1 MELGALK
8 QSIFNVFGW
17 ASVSLGLW
25 TLIMINSWII
35 VGYGAPFTSKN
46 FIILIFIFGIIA
58 TISKSSRSLGMWGIY
73 LGCYLVLFMI
83 VIFFVGWF
91 IIPFP

>member
-35 VGYGAPFTSKN
+35 VGYDAPFTSRN

-58 TISKSSRSLGMWGIY
+58 TISKSSRSLGMWGIF

>member
-17 ASVSLGLW
+17 ASISLGLW

-35 VGYGAPFTSKN
+35 VSYDAPFTSRN

-58 TISKSSRSLGMWGIY
+58 TISKSSRSLGMWGIF